1 MNKLAFLLALSAV
14 FALNTTG
21 QTVLGKWK
29 TIDDETGKEKSIV
42 EIYEQNGVLYGKII
56 QLFREPGEEQDP
68 VCDKCEDDRKGQKI
82 KGMVIIRDMKLKDGY
97 YQGGTIIDPKN
108 GRVYKCE
115 LWLQAGN
122 PNKLELRGY
131 WGWFYRTQTW
141 VRI

>member
-1 MNKLAFLLALSAV
+1 MNKLAFLLTLFTV
-14 FALNTTG
+14 IALNTSS

-56 QLFREPGEEQDP
+56 QLFREPGEEPDP